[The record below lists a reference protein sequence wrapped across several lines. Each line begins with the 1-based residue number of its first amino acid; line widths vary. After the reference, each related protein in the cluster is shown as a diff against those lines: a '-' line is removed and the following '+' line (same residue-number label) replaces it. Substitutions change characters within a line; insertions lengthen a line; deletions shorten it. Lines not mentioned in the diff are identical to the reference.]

1 MFYFKQYIVFEAS
14 PYIVHTIAVGC
25 YLRTCCFPFFS
36 GDELMITEL
45 LFNGIFN
52 DLTPQQTC
60 ALLSCFVFEEKAGES
75 NMKLAEQLA
84 GPLRLL
90 QVSYTPLKQYFGSV
104 DRNPP
109 SVCPYFL

>member
-1 MFYFKQYIVFEAS
+1 
-14 PYIVHTIAVGC
+14 
-25 YLRTCCFPFFS
+25 
-36 GDELMITEL
+36 MITEL

-90 QVSYTPLKQYFGSV
+90 QVS
-104 DRNPP
+104 
-109 SVCPYFL
+109 

>member
-1 MFYFKQYIVFEAS
+1 
-14 PYIVHTIAVGC
+14 
-25 YLRTCCFPFFS
+25 
-36 GDELMITEL
+36 MITEL

-104 DRNPP
+104 DRNQP
-109 SVCPYFL
+109 VCLPIFPVSATPL